1 MAERVQLRR
10 KNTYRTRGNVV
21 KKFRTPG
28 GKLTVQYK
36 NKRVKRA
43 VCSSTGERLNGIKRL
58 AVKYLTKKQRTVSRP
73 YGGVLAGSEVRNR
86 IKRALLNEEM
96 RVLKTAVHAKKA
108 RTGKKAKK

>member
-1 MAERVQLRR
+1 MADRVTYRR

-43 VCSSTGERLNGIKRL
+43 VCSTTGQKLNGIPRR
-58 AVKYLTKKQRTVSRP
+58 AVKYLTKKQRTVTRP
-73 YGGVLAGSEVRNR
+73 YGGVLSGSEVRNR

-96 RVLKTAVHAKKA
+96 RVLKTAVHSKKSKSKS
-108 RTGKKAKK
+108 KKK